1 MAPKKIL
8 VPMDFSEC
16 AKNALQYAIKIG
28 KKIPSEL
35 LLMHAFSVPLTHGE
49 IGAISIVNTLVSGIE
64 EDIRDNFANLKK
76 EIPELSE
83 VKYGT
88 IIEHASVVDSF
99 RRQSDTFNPDF
110 VIMGTK
116 GAHGIDEVILGTNA
130 YAIVKR
136 SKCPVLIIPE
146 NSPYKP
152 LKKIAL
158 ACDYKEVHASL
169 FDPLLMLNRIFGT
182 EIHIVHISKEKD
194 ISPEESEEAK
204 KMQRYFKGVPHHYH
218 LLQTDDIEEGL
229 DHYCHKN
236 GIDMLT
242 LIPRKHQLLDLL
254 VRGRHSK
261 KIIFHSEIPLL
272 TLTDQHQH

>member
-8 VPMDFSEC
+8 VPMDFSAC
-16 AKNALQYAIKIG
+16 SKNALQYAIRISQR
-28 KKIPSEL
+28 IPSEL

-49 IGAISIVNTLVSGIE
+49 IGAISIVNALVSGIE
-64 EDIRDNFANLKK
+64 EDIRDNFASLKK
-76 EIPELSE
+76 EVPELSE
-83 VKYGT
+83 VKYET

-99 RRQSDTFNPDF
+99 RRHSKIFKPDM

-130 YAIVKR
+130 YAMVKI
-136 SKCPVLIIPE
+136 SKCPVLIVPK

-158 ACDYKEVHASL
+158 ACDYKEVNANL

-182 EIHIVHISKEKD
+182 EIHIVHISKEKE
-194 ISPEESEEAK
+194 ITPEEAGEAK
-204 KMQRYFKGVPHHYH
+204 KIQRYFKDVPHHYH
-218 LLQTDDIEEGL
+218 LLQADNIEEGL
-229 DHYCHKN
+229 DHYCNEN

-242 LIPRKHQLLDLL
+242 LIPRKHQLLELL
-254 VRGRHSK
+254 VKGRHSK

-272 TLTDQHQH
+272 TLTDQH